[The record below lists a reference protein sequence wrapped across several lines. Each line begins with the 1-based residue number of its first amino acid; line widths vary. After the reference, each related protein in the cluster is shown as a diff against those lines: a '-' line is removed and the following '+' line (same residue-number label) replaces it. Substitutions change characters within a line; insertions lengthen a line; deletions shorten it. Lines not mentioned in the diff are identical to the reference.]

1 MFVTRFWFFLLSA
14 AVGLVLA
21 VMYLLQDSMNDGLR
35 KNVDDLVQADFAQ
48 VQSSLK
54 LQARGHLDK
63 LSEITASEPLR
74 EALLPLAEVSLLNPA
89 KAEPAPAPAPAPA
102 PTAAAA
108 PAAPAPAAAA
118 PPTAEQIRRM
128 TGTLRGVLG
137 DLLKSKVQDLRRPF
151 LLAVNRRGEVVA
163 HEGSFPPPEAQGTEF
178 GLYGFP
184 SVRAV
189 LRGYERDD
197 IWLVRIKGKA
207 FMYQIAGR
215 PVVHQGKYLGAVLLG
230 RPIDDEF
237 AQEIREEAGLSAQLF
252 FFAGETVVAKSVR
265 PPAAAVKEA
274 KPEAPMPEIDPQVIV
289 GTVTREATDWLAY
302 ARQPTRPLVHVG
314 DGYRGMFAPLR
325 GEAARGGA
333 GYLVLRPVVAVASPW
348 TVLKSASKQG
358 LSKVPVLAI
367 GGICLGA
374 FVLAMLWIFLERD
387 RPLAFFRKQAVILKG
402 KENERFNA
410 YLFRGKYRKIA
421 VDINA
426 AIDKTVKAVAA
437 GARAAGPDVAQI
449 LGPASS
455 GLKLG
460 SQPIAGFDDEDSAA
474 AKAAEPE
481 AAPSQV
487 DLGIL
492 GGAAPAHAAPPPP
505 PAPPAAG
512 PTPAA
517 APPPPPAAPAA
528 P

>member
-1 MFVTRFWFFLLSA
+1 MFVSRFWYFLLSA

-54 LQARGHLDK
+54 LQARGHLDR

-74 EALLPLAEVSLLNPA
+74 EALLPLAELSVL
-89 KAEPAPAPAPAPA
+89 EPPG
-102 PTAAAA
+102 T
-108 PAAPAPAAAA
+108 PAAASTTPAETPPAANPA
-118 PPTAEQIRRM
+118 PPTEEQIRRM

-137 DLLKSKVQDLRRPF
+137 DILKARFQDLRRPF
-151 LLAVNRRGEVVA
+151 LLALNRHGEVVA
-163 HEGSFPPPEAQGTEF
+163 HEGSFPPPEAQGAEF

-197 IWLVRIKGKA
+197 IWLVRIKGKT
-207 FMYQIAGR
+207 FMYQVAGR

-252 FFAGETVVAKSVR
+252 FFAGNTVVAKSVR
-265 PPAAAVKEA
+265 PPAPAAKDAEPA
-274 KPEAPMPEIDPQVIV
+274 APTPEIEPQVIV
-289 GTVTREATDWLAY
+289 DTVAREAKDWLAY
-302 ARQPTRPLVHVG
+302 ARQPARPLVDVG
-314 DGYRGMFAPLR
+314 NGYRGMFAPLR

-348 TVLKSASKQG
+348 TVLKEASQQS
-358 LSKVPVLAI
+358 LAKVPVVTIAA
-367 GGICLGA
+367 ICLGA
-374 FVLAMLWIFLERD
+374 FLLAMLWIYLERD
-387 RPLAFFRKQAVILKG
+387 RPLAFFRKQALVLKG

-410 YLFRGKYRKIA
+410 YLFRGKYRQIA

-437 GARAAGPDVAQI
+437 STKAAGPDVAQI
-449 LGPASS
+449 LGPAGSS
-455 GLKLG
+455 LKLG

-474 AKAAEPE
+474 AKAAEPQ
-481 AAPSQV
+481 AVPS
-487 DLGIL
+487 
-492 GGAAPAHAAPPPP
+492 
-505 PAPPAAG
+505 
-512 PTPAA
+512 
-517 APPPPPAAPAA
+517 
-528 P
+528 